1 MNDVSIFV
9 WNLIIGF
16 FDFVLGFSIAY
27 YNDLSFDK
35 FYERVRSCTR
45 LFFFN
50 LILFAVTIKRAFS
63 YTSYIFH
70 GTDGENYSGWQIVNL
85 FISWIPFIATIAIFI
100 WSLYYFVD
108 LFSYD
113 SYCHDDKKVFCSIKT
128 IKLITT
134 FSTIEYNDWG
144 FYYRSKNG
152 EEISL
157 CFSPVVYI
165 VLCFYAHSSDE
176 RLNKIVQREE
186 NREKEKKLYGAL
198 ISDLEEIKKEN
209 ETKSSEYFD
218 KAKKNLEKLSR

>member
-50 LILFAVTIKRAFS
+50 LILFAITIKRAFS
-63 YTSYIFH
+63 YTSYIFYV
-70 GTDGENYSGWQIVNL
+70 TNSENISGWKFLNA
-85 FISWIPFIATIAIFI
+85 FISWIPFVATICIFL
-100 WSLYYFVD
+100 WSLYCFVD
-108 LFSYD
+108 LFSYH
-113 SYCHDDKKVFCSIKT
+113 SYCHDDDKVFCSIKT
-128 IKLITT
+128 IKLIST
-134 FSTIEYNDWG
+134 FSCIEYNNSR
-144 FYYRSKNG
+144 FYYESKNG
-152 EEISL
+152 KKIYL
-157 CFSPVVYI
+157 CFNPIVYI
-165 VLCFYAHSSDE
+165 VLCFWAHRSDK
-176 RLNKIVQREE
+176 RLCKTVQRKE

-209 ETKSSEYFD
+209 ETKSREYFD
-218 KAKKNLEKLSR
+218 EAKKNLEKLSR

>member
-1 MNDVSIFV
+1 M
-9 WNLIIGF
+9 
-16 FDFVLGFSIAY
+16 
-27 YNDLSFDK
+27 
-35 FYERVRSCTR
+35 
-45 LFFFN
+45 
-50 LILFAVTIKRAFS
+50 KRAFS

-70 GTDGENYSGWQIVNL
+70 GIDGENCSGWQIVN
-85 FISWIPFIATIAIFI
+85 FYFSWIPFLVTIAVFI
-100 WSLYYFVD
+100 WSLYYFAD

-113 SYCHDDKKVFCSIKT
+113 SYCHSDRKVFCSVKT

-134 FSTIEYNDWG
+134 FSTIEYNNRG

-152 EEISL
+152 EDISL

-165 VLCFYAHSSDE
+165 VLCFCAHSSDK
-176 RLNKIVQREE
+176 RLNKIVQKEE

-209 ETKSSEYFD
+209 ETKSREYFD